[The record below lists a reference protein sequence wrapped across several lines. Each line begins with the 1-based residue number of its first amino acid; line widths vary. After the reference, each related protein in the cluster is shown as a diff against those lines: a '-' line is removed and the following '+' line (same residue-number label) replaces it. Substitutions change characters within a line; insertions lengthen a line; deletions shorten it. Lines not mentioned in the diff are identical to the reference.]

1 MINKILFLLFFFVFA
16 EYSPVRLQVDR
27 YKGKVFSDNNS
38 NGMMDPGEK
47 GLADVLVSDGENVVK
62 TNADGRFILPG
73 TERTR
78 FVFIT
83 TPDGY
88 RISKYYLRVDKKVKE
103 YLFGLHKVDKGGIAD
118 FRFIQITDSETY
130 EYGEWIDILK
140 EYINNE
146 APAFLVHTGDICY
159 EKGLQFHS
167 EFINSETMGTPVYYC
182 LGNHDLLQGEYGE
195 KMFEDLFG
203 PVYYSFESGNVH
215 FVVTPMLSGDHKPSF
230 TREDV
235 YRWLKNDLALVPEE
249 KSIIIFNHSMLTRT
263 DKFEYGI
270 NEDEKINLPDHN
282 LIAWIYGHSH
292 TNIAMEH
299 GESGVISVGT
309 AAPNKGGIDH
319 TPSCF
324 RVFHV
329 DQKNDLTLETRY
341 TYLDRHLVI
350 NTPDREHPCINQD
363 GKITVSAQ
371 AYHSA
376 SPTEKVEFAIYRR
389 GDKAQW
395 RSMNRMS
402 DWTWQ
407 AEWDPGQMNN
417 NTELIVAVNARFADG
432 VATREEHEFS
442 YSGIRTINP
451 EPEEA
456 WPMFQGNAEHT
467 GIAGSVILPP
477 LQLAWVRNVE
487 ANIWMTSP
495 IVAGGLVFIASIDDD
510 NQGRSHVYAIDA
522 KSGEIVW
529 KFKTGNS
536 VKNCIA
542 FHDGKVFATDI
553 QGMVYAIAAE
563 NGDLVW
569 KKDLSIY
576 GRTQEGTIAS
586 DNTIYTGGGN
596 GLCALNASD
605 GSEIWRN
612 KSRSGGSGT
621 IAPHMLGDGVLVVS
635 ANWRQ
640 LSGHDAATGEL
651 LWSHRDDTLRYRDG
665 TATLHDGSLY
675 LISRQNLLQIDPRT
689 GNILKSRY
697 TQYNLKSASTPV
709 IADEYIIVGTG
720 DKGLVA
726 FNKTT
731 FEEIW
736 RFETGP
742 ALFMTVPYTRPV
754 VRSVDASPVLSGDVV
769 YFGASDGWFY
779 GLDFRTGKEI
789 WKIELGAPV
798 FTSPA
803 VSGNM
808 IFIADFSG
816 NIYGFTGSKNK

>member
-1 MINKILFLLFFFVFA
+1 MVTNILFLLFFLAFA
-16 EYSPVRLQVDR
+16 ELSPIIYPGDG
-27 YKGKVFSDNNS
+27 YKGKVFNDINA
-38 NGMMDPGEK
+38 NGMMDPSEK
-47 GLADVLVSDGENVVK
+47 GLADVLISDGENVVK
-62 TNADGRFILPG
+62 TDQYGRFNLPG

-78 FVFIT
+78 FIFIT
-83 TPDGY
+83 TPSGY
-88 RISKYYLRVDKKVKE
+88 RARKFYLRADTKAE
-103 YLFGLHKVDKGGIAD
+103 DYLFGLQEVMSNDASE
-118 FRFIQITDSETY
+118 FQFIQISDSETY
-130 EYGEWIDILK
+130 EYGEWIDNLK
-140 EYINNE
+140 EYINSE
-146 APAFLVHTGDICY
+146 VPAFLVHTGDICY
-159 EKGLQFHS
+159 EKGLLFHS
-167 EFINSETMGTPVYYC
+167 EFINSETMGIPVYYC
-182 LGNHDLLQGEYGE
+182 LGNHDMLQGEYGE

-249 KSIIIFNHSMLTRT
+249 KSVIIFNHSMLTRT
-263 DKFEYGI
+263 DKFVYGI

-292 TNIAMEH
+292 TNIARMH
-299 GESGVISVGT
+299 SESGVISVGT

-324 RVFHV
+324 RIFHV
-329 DQKNDLTLETRY
+329 DQKNDLTMETRY

-350 NTPDREHPCINQD
+350 IAPDREHSCITQH

-371 AYHSA
+371 AYHTS
-376 SPTEKVEFAIYRR
+376 SPTEKVEYAIYQSE
-389 GDKAQW
+389 DEAIW
-395 RSMNRMS
+395 EPMTRMS

-407 AEWDPGQMNN
+407 AEWDPGQVKNK
-417 NTELIVAVNARFADG
+417 TGLIVAVKARFADG
-432 VATREEHEFS
+432 VVASKEHEFI
-442 YSGIRTINP
+442 YSEKGEINP
-451 EPEEA
+451 QPVEP
-456 WPMFQGNAEHT
+456 WPIFQGNAEHT
-467 GIAGSVILPP
+467 GIAGSVIAPP
-477 LQLAWVRNVE
+477 LQLVWVRNVE

-522 KSGEIVW
+522 KSGEIIW
-529 KFKTGNS
+529 KYKTGNS

-553 QGMVYAIAAE
+553 QGIVYAIAAE

-569 KKDLSIY
+569 KKDLGIN
-576 GRTQEGTIAS
+576 GRAQEGTIAS

-612 KSRSGGSGT
+612 KSRSGGAGT
-621 IAPHMLGDGVLVVS
+621 IAPHMLGENVLVVS

-640 LSGHDAATGEL
+640 LSGHNAITGEL

-665 TATLHDGSLY
+665 TATLHSASLH
-675 LISRQNLLQIDPRT
+675 LTSRQNILRIDHKT
-689 GNILKSRY
+689 GKILKSRH
-697 TQYNLKSASTPV
+697 TPYNFKSASTPV
-709 IADEYIIVGTG
+709 IIDEYFIVGTG
-720 DKGLVA
+720 DKGLAA
-726 FNKTT
+726 FNTTT
-731 FEEIW
+731 FEEKW

-742 ALFMTVPYTRPV
+742 ALFMTIPYASPV
-754 VRSVDASPVLSGDVV
+754 VKSVDTSPVLSGDVI